1 MNIKI
6 DILMNIKCKDRIK
19 KNSRELTY
27 ILLVAKKAFSKVIP
41 FARNK
46 EWASLKLAFFSQT
59 GLFVWFQIASFCIPF
74 VLRFS
79 T

>member
-19 KNSRELTY
+19 K
-27 ILLVAKKAFSKVIP
+27 
-41 FARNK
+41 
-46 EWASLKLAFFSQT
+46 KLAWIDLYFVSSEKSVFKSDTICSQQRMGKFKTGFFSQT

>member
-46 EWASLKLAFFSQT
+46 EWASLKLAFFLKPAFLY
-59 GLFVWFQIASFCIPF
+59 GFK
-74 VLRFS
+74 
-79 T
+79 